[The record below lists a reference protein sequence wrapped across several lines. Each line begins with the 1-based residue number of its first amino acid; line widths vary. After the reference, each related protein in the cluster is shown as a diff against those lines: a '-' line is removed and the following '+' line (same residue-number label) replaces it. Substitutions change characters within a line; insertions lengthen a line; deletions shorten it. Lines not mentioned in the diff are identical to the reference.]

1 MRKSHQVLLASVIG
15 GSLLAASAGV
25 YAQQA
30 AAKPETL
37 IKWRQSVFQVIGW
50 TCGRVKL
57 ALEAAV
63 YDKDEVIK
71 AATALAAVSNSGIG
85 SLFAAGTEQGKGW
98 HDTATKP
105 EFFAAGSKAGEI
117 AGNLARETN
126 ELVKV
131 ANTSDVAAVK
141 AQFGKV
147 TATCK
152 ACHDDYRIKL

>member
-1 MRKSHQVLLASVIG
+1 MRKSQQVLLASVLG
-15 GSLLAASAGV
+15 ASLLAASVGV
-25 YAQQA
+25 HAQQA
-30 AAKPETL
+30 PAKPETL

-57 ALEAAV
+57 ALDAAS

-98 HDTATKP
+98 HDTATKAELFVP
-105 EFFAAGSKAGEI
+105 GSKAGEY
-117 AGNLARETN
+117 AASLARETN

-131 ANTSDVAAVK
+131 ANASDAAAVK
-141 AQFGKV
+141 VQFGKV

-152 ACHDDYRIKL
+152 SCHDDFRRKD